1 MLHTFMKSTANVMIQ
16 SMLRRVGMVLAML
29 LALLASL
36 WVFGALC
43 FDGPGTLFAAL
54 AIVGLLAVMIWQKF
68 RWRAWAVW
76 GVCFGAALIWW
87 FSLAPPAAAE
97 WQPDVAQSP
106 TAEIRGDVITFRNVR
121 DFEYR
126 SETDF
131 TPRWITREVKL
142 SSLTGVDIAINYWG
156 SPWMAHPIVSFTFS
170 DAPPLA
176 FSIETRKRTGQSYSA
191 IGGLYRQYS
200 LTCIVAEERDVL
212 GVRAVHRKGEDVYLY
227 RTTLPA
233 DKARI
238 RLLEYIA
245 TINSLAE
252 KPRWYNAIT
261 TNCTTAIRSQNTQGD
276 RIPWDWRILVNGKGD
291 EMMYEIGAF
300 ETGGLTFPK
309 LKQHAHANAGIIAA
323 DGTSDFSARIR
334 EDVFPDSP

>member
-1 MLHTFMKSTANVMIQ
+1 
-16 SMLRRVGMVLAML
+16 MLRIARAFFVL
-29 LALLASL
+29 LAFAFSIWL
-36 WVFGALC
+36 FGALS
-43 FDGPGTLFAAL
+43 FDGPGTWISAL
-54 AIVGLLAVMIWQKF
+54 LMLCLLGAMIWQKF
-68 RWRAWAVW
+68 RWRAWAAW
-76 GVCFGAALIWW
+76 GVFFAAALIWW
-87 FSLAPPAAAE
+87 FSLNPPATAE
-97 WQPDVAQSP
+97 WQADVAQAA
-106 TAEIRGDVITFRNVR
+106 TADVDGDVITFRNVR

-126 SETDF
+126 SEKDF

-176 FSIETRKRTGQSYSA
+176 FSIETRKRAGQSYSA

-227 RTTLPA
+227 RTTLSA
-233 DKARI
+233 EKART

-261 TNCTTAIRSQNTQGD
+261 TNCTTGIRSQHTQGD
-276 RIPWDWRILVNGKGD
+276 RIAWDWRILVNGKGD

-300 ETGGLTFPK
+300 ETRGLTFPK
-309 LKQHAHANAGIIAA
+309 LKERAHANAAIIAA
-323 DGTSDFSARIR
+323 DGTPDFSARIR
-334 EDVFPDSP
+334 ADAFRDSH